1 MNNLRISAAPR
12 EVLMGAYATRLVRR
26 YVRFAHAHGF
36 TPVARL
42 SVIPLPMVAPLP
54 PSISLRTLRE
64 VFRAPRNHI
73 FPDFFFP
80 PLACSYILIKMNVSI
95 DNLYI

>member
-1 MNNLRISAAPR
+1 
-12 EVLMGAYATRLVRR
+12 MGAYATRFVCR

-54 PSISLRTLRE
+54 PSISLRLRVRFSGRQHFVRRYVRRYVRFATFATLTPGNLRS
-64 VFRAPRNHI
+64 R
-73 FPDFFFP
+73 
-80 PLACSYILIKMNVSI
+80 LANICLHPW
-95 DNLYI
+95 LA